1 MKKESKMLICGFVL
15 LILAGFLLARCCE
28 FSTYDRFF
36 LLNYLNASGHYNKIA
51 ELTSDEPEPKDI
63 FEYVSDNKI
72 EYIYVYDDWYD
83 VFNYVSDVDRKYF
96 EYRVLTSDAYKLGPF
111 KICVGAKKDNV
122 DSLFSLTKKCQSSK
136 KLIIFNEEGM
146 LETIELYLYLPSI
159 PLTYGQIGFVFENE
173 AVKNIIYYP
182 DA

>member
-1 MKKESKMLICGFVL
+1 MKKKSKMLICGFILLVL
-15 LILAGFLLARCCE
+15 AVFLLARCCE

-83 VFNYVSDVDRKYF
+83 VFNYVSDVGREYF

-111 KICVGAKKDNV
+111 NIGVGTKKSKV
-122 DSLFSLTKKCQSSK
+122 DFCFSLTKQNSRPEQFLC
-136 KLIIFNEEGM
+136 LDENGIVNN
-146 LETIELYLYLPSI
+146 IECYLYMRSI
-159 PLTYGQIGFVFENE
+159 PNTYGQVGFIFKDNMI
-173 AVKNIIYYP
+173 KYLIYYP
-182 DA
+182 EG